1 MPETLPPFEAELW
14 LWKGQAP
21 AAWVFLTLPEALATE
36 VKIASLLAPRGWGS
50 VRVEA
55 ESEGVRWRTSLFP
68 DRKSESY
75 FLPVKAAVRKQ
86 LGVDVGEPIT
96 VTLTLVD
103 QPMF

>member
-1 MPETLPPFEAELW
+1 MPSGLPPFEAELW

-21 AAWVFLTLPEALATE
+21 AAWVFLTLPETLATE
-36 VKIASLLAPRGWGS
+36 VKIASLMAPRGWGS

-68 DRKSESY
+68 DKNSGSY

-86 LGVDVGEPIT
+86 LGVGVGDRIC

-103 QPMF
+103 GELF